1 VVAITWRPPSAA
13 AEIRWLAVLCLLV
26 CSSGQAHLL
35 NMTEAIAEIDQ
46 SGHISISLQ
55 LDLLAE
61 YGSAESYFKASLSE
75 LLN

>member
-1 VVAITWRPPSAA
+1 MVAIARRSKSAA
-13 AEIRWLAVLCLLV
+13 DEFGWLAMLCLLV

-46 SGHISISLQ
+46 SGHISVTIQ

-61 YGSAESYFKASLSE
+61 LG
-75 LLN
+75 